1 MILNLI
7 IPQELLQTEGDEVEV
22 EQVVEDV
29 EALSDEVQKT

>member
-7 IPQELLQTEGDEVEV
+7 IPQELLQAEGDEVEV

>member
-7 IPQELLQTEGDEVEV
+7 IPQELLRAEGDEVEV